1 VCAVVTAKMRAST
14 SGTVRTFEVTPAA
27 PVTLG
32 RGASCTVPVPDQSM
46 SRQHCRIAFEDGL
59 LVATDLGSANGMWL
73 GGERRE
79 RLELHVGRPF
89 RVGNT
94 EVVLE
99 QIASGPAAAPPSP
112 ASPSPA
118 PLPPAAAPSVATQ
131 SAAAPE
137 PEAGEELLGTDLG
150 GYRVLEVLGRGGAAI
165 VFRAEQ
171 LQLGREVALKVLRRG
186 RDVASPEQ
194 VEAFVREAR
203 SAARLADPH
212 LVQVYDVGSDRG
224 YHYLSMELV
233 HGGSLARVLRRRG
246 PLPWARAVPILRDVA
261 NALAATHAAGLV
273 HRDVKP
279 ANILLTRAGGAKLAD
294 LGLAD
299 GDAHA
304 GTIAFIAPEQLRTAA
319 VDARADLYALGCTA
333 YTMLTGAAPFAGSR
347 REMADAHVRME
358 PPPLRTHGVTVPEAL
373 ERLVLQRLMAKDPGD
388 RPANAGEVV
397 RELDTI
403 AEDAASSTADT
414 DAVAPFL
421 DQEAAPD
428 VVGPSPAPVERAEPR
443 REPRPAAT
451 SGSPAPVAVR
461 RGPEPDPYRWLV
473 VLLWVASA
481 LVAIATIWLMSRKG

>member
-1 VCAVVTAKMRAST
+1 
-14 SGTVRTFEVTPAA
+14 
-27 PVTLG
+27 
-32 RGASCTVPVPDQSM
+32 
-46 SRQHCRIAFEDGL
+46 
-59 LVATDLGSANGMWL
+59 
-73 GGERRE
+73 
-79 RLELHVGRPF
+79 
-89 RVGNT
+89 
-94 EVVLE
+94 VLE
-99 QIASGPAAAPPSP
+99 QIASGPAPPPEQAPPAP
-112 ASPSPA
+112 AQPA
-118 PLPPAAAPSVATQ
+118 T
-131 SAAAPE
+131 APE

-186 RDVASPEQ
+186 RDGASPEQ
-194 VEAFVREAR
+194 VDAFQREAR

-319 VDARADLYALGCTA
+319 VDARADFYALGCTA
-333 YTMLTGAAPFAGSR
+333 YTILTGAAPFAGSR
-347 REMADAHVRME
+347 REMADAHVRMD
-358 PPPLRTHGVTVPEAL
+358 PPSLRTHGVTVPEPL
-373 ERLVLQRLMAKDPGD
+373 ERFVLQRLMAKDPAA
-388 RPANAGEVV
+388 RPGSAAEVV
-397 RELDTI
+397 RELDRI
-403 AEDAASSTADT
+403 AESAASSTVDT

-421 DQEAAPD
+421 DEEAAPD
-428 VVGPSPAPVERAEPR
+428 VVELVSSAPAPVARTEPR
-443 REPRPAAT
+443 RELRPAA
-451 SGSPAPVAVR
+451 SPSPVAVR

-481 LVAIATIWLMSRKG
+481 VVVIATGWLMLRKS

>member
-1 VCAVVTAKMRAST
+1 
-14 SGTVRTFEVTPAA
+14 
-27 PVTLG
+27 
-32 RGASCTVPVPDQSM
+32 
-46 SRQHCRIAFEDGL
+46 
-59 LVATDLGSANGMWL
+59 
-73 GGERRE
+73 
-79 RLELHVGRPF
+79 
-89 RVGNT
+89 
-94 EVVLE
+94 
-99 QIASGPAAAPPSP
+99 
-112 ASPSPA
+112 
-118 PLPPAAAPSVATQ
+118 
-131 SAAAPE
+131 
-137 PEAGEELLGTDLG
+137 
-150 GYRVLEVLGRGGAAI
+150 
-165 VFRAEQ
+165 
-171 LQLGREVALKVLRRG
+171 
-186 RDVASPEQ
+186 
-194 VEAFVREAR
+194 
-203 SAARLADPH
+203 
-212 LVQVYDVGSDRG
+212 
-224 YHYLSMELV
+224 
-233 HGGSLARVLRRRG
+233 
-246 PLPWARAVPILRDVA
+246 
-261 NALAATHAAGLV
+261 V

-373 ERLVLQRLMAKDPGD
+373 EHFVLQRLMAKDPAD

-397 RELDTI
+397 RELDKI

-421 DQEAAPD
+421 DAEAAPD
-428 VVGPSPAPVERAEPR
+428 LAGPRAVAPPPAGPAQIVRAEPR
-443 REPRPAAT
+443 REPRSDSRLAAT
-451 SGSPAPVAVR
+451 SVSPTPVAVR